1 MGSVVAVDRPLG
13 ASGRPPK
20 GAPIAWRPSHELD
33 IHEWATAGRRIG
45 AVSRSIQWLL
55 GDWIA
60 YGNLKFGER
69 YARAAQITGYDTQS
83 LMNMVY
89 VASRFPF
96 SRRRENLSWS
106 HHEAVAAL
114 DEKEQTHWLDRAQ
127 ADRWSVAD
135 LRVMLRSARRSTN
148 GRKASELARS
158 EGQHAPA
165 PAHSVKCPR
174 CGTTVPLAKPPSPT
188 P

>member
-1 MGSVVAVDRPLG
+1 MPV
-13 ASGRPPK
+13 
-20 GAPIAWRPSHELD
+20 AWRPSHDLD
-33 IHEWATAGRRIG
+33 VQEWAMAGRRIG

-114 DEKEQTHWLDRAQ
+114 DDEDQCCWLDQ
-127 ADRWSVAD
+127 ASANRWSVAD
-135 LRVMLRSARRSTN
+135 LRMMLRSARRK
-148 GRKASELARS
+148 GDGDHEASKPVRS
-158 EGQHAPA
+158 ESHLP
-165 PAHSVKCPR
+165 PPHSIKCPR
-174 CGTTVPLAKPPSPT
+174 CGTRVSLSP
-188 P
+188 